1 MSRRRFQLT
10 TEQVKELSNTYANC
24 KDGPTR
30 TRYQAV
36 RLYGT
41 GYLVEEVMSITG
53 CSYTSLMEWCCAYRK
68 EGSAALVDQRRGGNR
83 ARVTPSQV
91 ADLKG
96 RLHLYTPGDLFGQT
110 AATADGQFWT
120 LPDLGRAMQQ
130 WYGVSYQS
138 PSSYHRY
145 LGLCG
150 FSYQRP
156 QRVYKSRSEAQ
167 VVEFEDQLEKN

>member
-10 TEQVKELSNTYANC
+10 AEQVKELTNAYASC

-36 RLYGT
+36 RLYGA
-41 GYLVEEVMSITG
+41 GYPVAEVLSITG

-68 EGSAALVDQRRGGNR
+68 EGSAALVDKRQGGNR
-83 ARVTPSQV
+83 ARVAPSQV
-91 ADLKG
+91 ADLKD
-96 RLHLYTPGDLFGQT
+96 RLHLYTPDDLFGPT

-120 LPDLGRAMQQ
+120 VEDLQCIVQQ
-130 WYGVSYQS
+130 RYSVQYKARG
-138 PSSYHRY
+138 SYHSLFAR
-145 LGLCG
+145 CG

-156 QRVYKSRSEAQ
+156 AKVYKSRSESKIA
-167 VVEFEDQLEKN
+167 EF